1 MSYDNLPGLRITSS
15 DGVATV
21 TLDHPPLNLMD
32 GVLLPSLRGFINRV
46 RSDES
51 TRVIVFESADPE
63 FFSAH
68 GDMAY
73 LTDPDALS
81 ATTRAAVAAAQDSP
95 VPDGMNILQA
105 MSEEVHSLPQV
116 TIGKLS
122 GFARGAGNE
131 FLMYLDMRFAAIGR
145 SGQSQT
151 EALMGILPG
160 GGGTVNMTR
169 LAGRAR
175 ALELILGG
183 ELVDAELAER
193 PGEPGS
199 SRRGAGRFRERAR
212 GADRAPGAGG
222 RGRDQGGG
230 ERGGPSGSAR
240 GVRDRERGADGDD
253 GAGRHPAC
261 ARAAGCG
268 DPDSRG
274 RAGARA
280 DHELDLSRVPG
291 AARGR
296 AGPVRPQGQTVAS
309 DRSASPCRRR
319 VCHSSIGAEPRA
331 S

>member
-1 MSYDNLPGLRITSS
+1 MSYDNAPGLRITSS

-46 RSDES
+46 GRDES
-51 TRVIVFESADPE
+51 IRVIVFESADPE

-68 GDMAY
+68 GDMGY

-81 ATTRAAVAAAQDSP
+81 TATRAAIAAAEDAP

-105 MSEEVHSLPQV
+105 MSEEVHKLPQV

-131 FLMYLDMRFAAIGR
+131 FLMYLDMRFAATGR

-193 PGEPGS
+193 YGLVNRALPAAELDGFVSEL
-199 SRRGAGRFRERAR
+199 AGRIAHLRPEVVSAIK
-212 GADRAPGAGG
+212 AAVNAMAPAV
-222 RGRDQGGG
+222 
-230 ERGGPSGSAR
+230 P
-240 GVRDRERGADGDD
+240 
-253 GAGRHPAC
+253 
-261 ARAAGCG
+261 RAAYAVENDGLMTTMG
-268 DPDSRG
+268 PDVTR
-274 RAGARA
+274 RA
-280 DHELDLSRVPG
+280 HELL
-291 AARGR
+291 AAGI
-296 AGPVRPQGQTVAS
+296 QTREGELEHERIVN
-309 DRSASPCRRR
+309 
-319 VCHSSIGAEPRA
+319 SI
-331 S
+331 

>member
-32 GVLLPSLRGFINRV
+32 GVLLPSLRGFVNRV
-46 RSDES
+46 RREES
-51 TRVIVFESADPE
+51 IRVIVFESADPE

-68 GDMAY
+68 GDMGY

-81 ATTRAAVAAAQDSP
+81 AATRAAIAAAEDTP

-105 MSEEVHSLPQV
+105 LSEEVHDLPQV

-131 FLMYLDMRFAAIGR
+131 FLMYLDMRFAAVGR

-160 GGGTVNMTR
+160 GGGTVHMTR

-193 PGEPGS
+193 YGLVNRALPAAELDGFVSEL
-199 SRRGAGRFRERAR
+199 AGRIAR
-212 GADRAPGAGG
+212 LGPEVVSAIKAAVNAMAPAI
-222 RGRDQGGG
+222 
-230 ERGGPSGSAR
+230 P
-240 GVRDRERGADGDD
+240 
-253 GAGRHPAC
+253 
-261 ARAAGCG
+261 RAAYAVENDGLMATMG
-268 DPDSRG
+268 PDVTR
-274 RAGARA
+274 RA
-280 DHELDLSRVPG
+280 HELL
-291 AARGR
+291 AAGI
-296 AGPVRPQGQTVAS
+296 QTREGELEHERIVN
-309 DRSASPCRRR
+309 
-319 VCHSSIGAEPRA
+319 SI
-331 S
+331 

>member
-1 MSYDNLPGLRITSS
+1 MSYDNLPGLQITSS

-32 GVLLPSLRGFINRV
+32 GVLLPSLRGFVNRV
-46 RSDES
+46 RREES
-51 TRVIVFESADPE
+51 IRVIVFESADPQ

-68 GDMAY
+68 GDMGY

-81 ATTRAAVAAAQDSP
+81 AATRAAIAAAEDTP

-105 MSEEVHSLPQV
+105 LSEEVHDLPQV

-131 FLMYLDMRFAAIGR
+131 FLMYLDMRFAAVGR

-160 GGGTVNMTR
+160 GGGTVHMTR

-193 PGEPGS
+193 YGLVNRALPAAELDGFVSEL
-199 SRRGAGRFRERAR
+199 AGRIAR
-212 GADRAPGAGG
+212 LGPEVVSAIKAAVNAMAPAI
-222 RGRDQGGG
+222 
-230 ERGGPSGSAR
+230 P
-240 GVRDRERGADGDD
+240 
-253 GAGRHPAC
+253 
-261 ARAAGCG
+261 RAAYAVENDGLMATMG
-268 DPDSRG
+268 PDVTR
-274 RAGARA
+274 RA
-280 DHELDLSRVPG
+280 HELL
-291 AARGR
+291 AAGI
-296 AGPVRPQGQTVAS
+296 QTREGELEHERIV
-309 DRSASPCRRR
+309 
-319 VCHSSIGAEPRA
+319 SSI
-331 S
+331 

>member
-46 RSDES
+46 SRDE
-51 TRVIVFESADPE
+51 TVRVIVFESADPE

-68 GDMAY
+68 GDMGY

-81 ATTRAAVAAAQDSP
+81 TATRAAIAAAEDAP

-105 MSEEVHSLPQV
+105 MSEEVHDLPQV

-193 PGEPGS
+193 YGLVNRALPAAELDGFVSEL
-199 SRRGAGRFRERAR
+199 AGRIAR
-212 GADRAPGAGG
+212 LRPEVVSSIKAAVNAVAPAV
-222 RGRDQGGG
+222 
-230 ERGGPSGSAR
+230 P
-240 GVRDRERGADGDD
+240 
-253 GAGRHPAC
+253 
-261 ARAAGCG
+261 RAAYAVENDGLMATMG
-268 DPDSRG
+268 PDVTR
-274 RAGARA
+274 RA
-280 DHELDLSRVPG
+280 HELL
-291 AARGR
+291 AAGI
-296 AGPVRPQGQTVAS
+296 QTREGELEHERIV
-309 DRSASPCRRR
+309 
-319 VCHSSIGAEPRA
+319 SSV
-331 S
+331 

>member
-1 MSYDNLPGLRITSS
+1 MSYDNLPGLQITSS

-46 RSDES
+46 RRDES
-51 TRVIVFESADPE
+51 IRVIVFESADPE

-68 GDMAY
+68 GDMGY

-81 ATTRAAVAAAQDSP
+81 AATRAAIAAAEDTP

-105 MSEEVHSLPQV
+105 LSEEVHDLPQV

-131 FLMYLDMRFAAIGR
+131 FLMYLDMRFAAVGR

-160 GGGTVNMTR
+160 GGGTVHMTR

-193 PGEPGS
+193 YGLVNRALPAAELDGFVSEL
-199 SRRGAGRFRERAR
+199 AGRIAR
-212 GADRAPGAGG
+212 LGPEVVSAIKAAVNAMAPAI
-222 RGRDQGGG
+222 
-230 ERGGPSGSAR
+230 P
-240 GVRDRERGADGDD
+240 
-253 GAGRHPAC
+253 
-261 ARAAGCG
+261 RAAYAVENDGLMATMG
-268 DPDSRG
+268 PDVTR
-274 RAGARA
+274 RA
-280 DHELDLSRVPG
+280 HELL
-291 AARGR
+291 AAGI
-296 AGPVRPQGQTVAS
+296 QTREGELEHERIVN
-309 DRSASPCRRR
+309 
-319 VCHSSIGAEPRA
+319 SI
-331 S
+331 

>member
-15 DGVATV
+15 DGVASV

-46 RSDES
+46 RRDES
-51 TRVIVFESADPE
+51 IRVIVFESADPE

-68 GDMAY
+68 GDMGY

-81 ATTRAAVAAAQDSP
+81 TATRAAIAAAEDTP

-105 MSEEVHSLPQV
+105 MSEEVHDLPQV

-131 FLMYLDMRFAAIGR
+131 FLMYLDMRFAAIGL

-160 GGGTVNMTR
+160 GGGTVHMTR

-193 PGEPGS
+193 YGLVNRALPAAELDGFVSEL
-199 SRRGAGRFRERAR
+199 AGRIAR
-212 GADRAPGAGG
+212 LGPEVVSAIKAAVNAMAPAI
-222 RGRDQGGG
+222 
-230 ERGGPSGSAR
+230 P
-240 GVRDRERGADGDD
+240 
-253 GAGRHPAC
+253 
-261 ARAAGCG
+261 RAAYAVENDGLMATMG
-268 DPDSRG
+268 PDVTR
-274 RAGARA
+274 RA
-280 DHELDLSRVPG
+280 HELL
-291 AARGR
+291 AAGI
-296 AGPVRPQGQTVAS
+296 QTREGELEHERIVN
-309 DRSASPCRRR
+309 
-319 VCHSSIGAEPRA
+319 SI
-331 S
+331 